1 MRSMRGIL
9 AGAVLAAAL
18 TGIVLAQTYD
28 AGTELGLIEKVLK
41 ARSDY
46 QTSLTELYNFYL
58 SNGDMASARRA
69 ERELGYYRSIEK
81 YDYSQKSGE
90 VAAPV
95 NVLKYVPEAE
105 DYYNDAV
112 IFSESTRKARKDL
125 ALARFKTILE
135 RWPDSARAPEAA
147 FQAAEI
153 LSGMYYKDY
162 DKAADFYKKAYDL
175 NPSIQMPALVKAGDM
190 YFKVER
196 YDDAVAMYKLAV
208 EGSRDPK
215 AKEQA
220 EKMLKKLSEMGH

>member
-1 MRSMRGIL
+1 ML

-28 AGTELGLIEKVLK
+28 AGTELALIERVQK

-46 QTSLTELYNFYL
+46 QTALTELYNFYL
-58 SNGDMASARRA
+58 SSGDMASAKRA

-90 VAAPV
+90 ITQPV
-95 NVLKYVPEAE
+95 TVLKYVPEAE

-112 IFSESTRKARKDL
+112 IFADSTRKARKDL

-135 RWPDSARAPEAA
+135 RWPESARAPEAA
-147 FQAAEI
+147 FQVGEI

-175 NPSIQMPALVKAGDM
+175 NPAITQPALVKAGDM
-190 YFKVER
+190 YYKVER

-208 EGSRDPK
+208 EGSRDPEAK
-215 AKEQA
+215 AKA
-220 EKMLKKLSEMGH
+220 EKMLQRLSEMGH